1 MHNTLFMHVLKRACN
16 LTNVFPYPFL
26 GKTDV
31 LLNVALH
38 DLLQVA
44 FFRPFDSDK
53 ELIQLVVDEP
63 VQVLHDVGMV

>member
-1 MHNTLFMHVLKRACN
+1 MHVLKRSSD
-16 LTNVFPYPFL
+16 LTNVFPNPFFW
-26 GKTDV
+26 KTDI
-31 LLNVALH
+31 LFYIALH

>member
-1 MHNTLFMHVLKRACN
+1 MHNALFMHVLKRACN

-44 FFRPFDSDK
+44 FFRPFYRDK
-53 ELIQLVVDEP
+53 ELI
-63 VQVLHDVGMV
+63 